1 MAVSKFLSRCIC
13 VVCVSTVALAGCG
26 GPESVSPRVEPRDA
40 ASSYIAVVGAYEPEI
55 YVLRE
60 EHLFEHPYSVETID
74 GTTFYIGELAGAD
87 AILFKC
93 GIGLENADNA
103 TRVLLDSFNVSR
115 IVFSGIAGGINPDLR
130 LGDVTVNESWGNAV
144 NHPDPETPGFWID
157 ADAAMLTVVDG
168 IADDIELI
176 DSYYY
181 PEYCELGYEPQVTT
195 YGNGVSYDQFVDD
208 LGTRA
213 FLWETYETNTVDMET
228 SAIAEVALERGV
240 PFIAFRCVSDLAGAG
255 NEDDFDTY
263 FALAASNSA
272 IAVLASIEAWTG
284 ATGVVESDRWGQ

>member
-1 MAVSKFLSRCIC
+1 MRKSRSWCIC
-13 VVCVSTVALAGCG
+13 VACVSVIVLGGCS
-26 GPESVSPRVEPRDA
+26 GPGSVSPSVGPRDVDT
-40 ASSYIAVVGAYEPEI
+40 SYIAVVGAYEPEI

-93 GIGLENADNA
+93 GIGLENADSA
-103 TRVLLDSFNVSR
+103 TRVLLDNFNVSR

-144 NHPDPETPGFWID
+144 NHPDPETPGFWVD
-157 ADAAMLTVVDG
+157 VDAAMLTVVDG

-181 PEYCELGYEPQVTT
+181 PEYCELGYDPQVTT

-213 FLWETYETNTVDMET
+213 FLWETYEANTVDMET

-240 PFIAFRCVSDLAGAG
+240 PFIAFRSISDLAGAG

-272 IAVLASIEAWTG
+272 IAALASIEAWTG
-284 ATGVVESDRWGQ
+284 ETGVPESDGGGR